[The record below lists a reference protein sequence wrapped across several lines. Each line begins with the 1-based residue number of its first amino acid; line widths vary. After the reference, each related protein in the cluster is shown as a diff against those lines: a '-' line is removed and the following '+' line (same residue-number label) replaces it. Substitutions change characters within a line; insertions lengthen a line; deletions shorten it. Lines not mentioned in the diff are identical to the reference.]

1 MDAGDVLC
9 DIGDRSR
16 PGSDSGPNG
25 ENERGAGT
33 LQWKF
38 CEFITVLAHTSSS
51 ACGTFHSLVKPV
63 FPSNNPQ
70 LALVP
75 HPAAFKVLRHRTSK
89 GLRYRTCPRRNT
101 INLTSRNTTKERIEV
116 GIVEGR
122 HMIHSARSDCRSL
135 ARAFLIP
142 L

>member
-1 MDAGDVLC
+1 MLC

-25 ENERGAGT
+25 EMSGALAVRNGS
-33 LQWKF
+33 LGEF
-38 CEFITVLAHTSSS
+38 CEFITVLAHTGSS